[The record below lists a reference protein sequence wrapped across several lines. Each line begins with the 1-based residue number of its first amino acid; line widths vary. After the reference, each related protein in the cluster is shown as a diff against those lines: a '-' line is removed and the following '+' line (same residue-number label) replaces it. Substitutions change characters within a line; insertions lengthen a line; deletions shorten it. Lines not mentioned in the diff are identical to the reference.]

1 MKTLERKSTFGG
13 KEIIPSSAKIDESYA
28 DIIMEATKDAMI
40 AKFNQNEEAK
50 KALKETKEAKLMQYN
65 HRRAPTIQIELMEI
79 RKTI

>member
-1 MKTLERKSTFGG
+1 M
-13 KEIIPSSAKIDESYA
+13 D
-28 DIIMEATKDAMI
+28 ATKDAMI

-50 KALKETKEAKLMQYN
+50 KVLKETKDAKLMQYN